1 MNQSTA
7 PELGQVD
14 AECNTR
20 TPAQVE
26 VTALLSG
33 LRAGANDR
41 RLAALVAK
49 LQGVELDQA
58 PAVDR
63 RSQLDAKGKIESD
76 AIDLAELVTA
86 RSPLRL
92 PLGRHHAPS
101 STPVPVP
108 PEAAGEGAPPAGRSR
123 ASAPPRAPGPSPVP
137 GTGAPEGWS
146 ITPRNKPKGSAD
158 GSDYGDLARVEL
170 DAEQPPRIEPKT
182 SNPLTLEHL
191 GKRVRAVATRVD
203 WLGVAFRLSLDAKA
217 LDGLLGRL
225 REAGAAGRVLVDL
238 AGAAWQLSGSRSEG
252 TFFLRNLTCAA
263 KIDTRASNRW
273 VLSVDFS
280 GSQIARLD
288 PHRAVEIARRIADAL
303 GRREGE
309 RVRRLDLC
317 VDVAGWDL
325 GETDGDA
332 WCKPR
337 RARLA
342 QIDAAEIDKG
352 ERPELRSYRRGDRLT
367 GFHLCPGG
375 DFQLVA
381 YDKIE
386 HLTMQS
392 VEIRE
397 AELARWRENGW
408 DDSEPVAR
416 VEFRLRGPA
425 LFELED
431 STGRNLRDGDN
442 ALDHLD
448 RIWAYC
454 VRWARLVELGS
465 DDRLTRCALDPRWE
479 IVAAVRF
486 SHEPPTGPAARVRK
500 RGGASAAQAFGAALS
515 LAAAAG
521 TIDRITLPVDGAG
534 EEMSE
539 AAAIAALT
547 PEEQSA
553 LLAYFVCAIF
563 ELATALVRDELI
575 ARHGGIAQACTFV
588 LYRIR
593 ATWARFSEV
602 AA

>member
-1 MNQSTA
+1 MNQSTTAQA
-7 PELGQVD
+7 PQVD
-14 AECNTR
+14 DESGAERNTTTDAQIACR
-20 TPAQVE
+20 T
-26 VTALLSG
+26 LLSG
-33 LRAGANDR
+33 LRAAATDR
-41 RLAALVAK
+41 RLADLVAE
-49 LQGVELDQA
+49 LQRGELGPEAQKPD
-58 PAVDR
+58 PRLDR
-63 RSQLDAKGKIESD
+63 KGKIESD
-76 AIDLAELVTA
+76 ALDLAERVA
-86 RSPLRL
+86 ASIPLAL
-92 PLGRHHAPS
+92 PLGRHHVPELDAP
-101 STPVPVP
+101 PGP
-108 PEAAGEGAPPAGRSR
+108 PEATGEGVPPAGRSR
-123 ASAPPRAPGPSPVP
+123 ASAPPRGVAPSPGPVADVP
-137 GTGAPEGWS
+137 PGWS
-146 ITPRNKPKGSAD
+146 ITPRNKPKGLAD

-170 DAEQPPRIEPKT
+170 AAEQPPRIEPKAP
-182 SNPLTLEHL
+182 NPLTLEHL
-191 GKRVRAVATRVD
+191 GKRVRCVATRVD

-252 TFFLRNLTCAA
+252 TFFLRNLTCVA
-263 KIDTRASNRW
+263 KIDTRASDRW
-273 VLSVDFS
+273 VLAVDFS

-317 VDVAGWDL
+317 CDVAGWDL
-325 GETDGDA
+325 GETDGEA

-342 QIDAAEIDKG
+342 QIDAAELDKG

-386 HLTMQS
+386 HLTMQP
-392 VEIRE
+392 VEIRA

-408 DDSEPVAR
+408 EESEPVAR
-416 VEFRLRGPA
+416 IEFRLRGPA

-431 STGRNLRDGDN
+431 ATGRNLRDGDN
-442 ALDHLD
+442 ALDNLD
-448 RIWAYC
+448 QIWAYC
-454 VRWARLVELGS
+454 VRWARLVDPGS
-465 DDRLTRCALDPRWE
+465 DERLTRCDLDPRWE
-479 IVAAVRF
+479 IVRAVQF
-486 SHEPPTGPAARVRK
+486 AHPAPAAARVRK

-515 LAAAAG
+515 LAAASG
-521 TIDRITLPVDGAG
+521 TIDRVTLPVDAAG

-575 ARHGGIAQACTFV
+575 ARHGGVAQACTFV
-588 LYRIR
+588 LYRLR
-593 ATWARFSEV
+593 ATWARFSE